1 MVVLET
7 ERLILRSVAEQD
19 AAVMLDYR
27 SNEVCAKYQH
37 GQAKEPDAI
46 NRLIERRKND
56 TVSVEHPFMLAAAL
70 KQSNLMIGEIV
81 VMPESGT
88 ITMGYTFHYN
98 YHRRGY
104 AYEALAALTS
114 LLHERYPL
122 WSFICYT
129 EPENAASIALL
140 QKLGY
145 HDMGYLPDRK
155 ARAFGK
161 WTTPTAEADTAE
173 LKESSPE

>member
-1 MVVLET
+1 
-7 ERLILRSVAEQD
+7 
-19 AAVMLDYR
+19 
-27 SNEVCAKYQH
+27 
-37 GQAKEPDAI
+37 
-46 NRLIERRKND
+46 
-56 TVSVEHPFMLAAAL
+56 MLAAAL

-81 VMPESGT
+81 VMPENGT

-104 AYEALAALTS
+104 AYEALTALTS

-145 HDMGYLPDRK
+145 HDMGYLPDGK

-173 LKESSPE
+173 IKESSPE